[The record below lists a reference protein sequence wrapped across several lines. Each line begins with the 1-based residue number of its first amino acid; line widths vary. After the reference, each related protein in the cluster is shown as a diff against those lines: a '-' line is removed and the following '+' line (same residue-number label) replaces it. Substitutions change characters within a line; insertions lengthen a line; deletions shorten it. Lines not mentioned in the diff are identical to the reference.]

1 MFNPK
6 KTNTNSIT
14 KTTQKQSITKSL
26 TQQQKTTSTSTTA
39 IAQKAIRQNTTTQIQ
54 KTTNAPTTTVEHCTG
69 ENIVGISNKNVSGI
83 SFVVNKVQNDVTEN
97 WRISTITEN
106 IDIEYYALDY
116 VKRYLHNKSQVHAI
130 VNLQEILQP
139 ALKNMGIL
147 SM

>member
-116 VKRYLHNKSQVHAI
+116 LKHYLHNKSQVHAI